1 MKTIRE
7 QLFALQDSG
16 YKEFQSR
23 LMPTVDPNTVIGVRV
38 PLLRKMAKEFAKT
51 PEAEIFLGQ
60 LPHRYYEE
68 NCIHGFL
75 IEEMK
80 DFDFCVAALDEF
92 LPYVNNWATCDM
104 MSPKALKQKT
114 AQWLPVVRRWMHS
127 DQTYVIRFGILTL
140 MRLGLEDAFM
150 PEFLE
155 IVSVIRK
162 NEYYVNM
169 MIAWFFA
176 EALVKQYDAALPY
189 LEQNL
194 LDPWTH
200 NKTIQKARESYRIA
214 PDRKAYLA
222 TLKRLP

>member
-1 MKTIRE
+1 MNLQTR
-7 QLFALQDSG
+7 LFELQDLQ
-16 YKEFQSR
+16 YQQFQCK